1 MKSLFAFVVV
11 CAVCFAGDVSGFASD
26 NSEVEKAKAE
36 GVKVEGAKVE
46 VAKASSRELANA
58 TPVESATPIATAVVE
73 SSSVRTLSHAKILEI
88 SNRIDQLVQNQ
99 LENKSSKLN
108 ELSSD
113 DVFLRRSYLDIVGR
127 IPTIAETKDFL
138 KSKSK
143 TKRADLIDELLD
155 SYGYVSRQFNFW
167 ADLLRIKSRLPGQ
180 LTGISY
186 VDYVKDSLEANVAYD
201 QFVRE
206 LIAAQGPNLK
216 AGNGAVGYY
225 LRDRNMPE
233 DNMSNTVRIFLG
245 TRLECAQCHDHPFD
259 KWTQRQYFEMV
270 AFTGGINYRAREN
283 ESTFKAMRALTKDKS
298 IPEKQRPLINR
309 LSQTI
314 SHGITGTGTGLARL
328 PEGFLGEDGYEG
340 EIVIGKTMFE
350 QKPLVDA
357 KIPKAP
363 KKKKKKRK
371 NVQQAAIPGA
381 RQLGSREAYAD
392 WLTSPDNPR
401 FATVIANR
409 LWKQAMG
416 LGLIEP
422 VDIIEDGTVAS
433 NPELMNFLTETMIEL
448 GFDTKQF
455 LRAIYNS
462 QTYQASA
469 YRSDITDPQEF
480 DFNGPLVRRMSAE
493 QLWDS
498 LLVLTVPTTDERRDQ
513 VDGYRYGSLSNNPYE
528 AYEKLRQMD
537 TAEIKK
543 TLAMLAD
550 RSKNR
555 KKNSYKDDP
564 EYKKMISQRKK
575 LAKQLQAARRKKNV
589 KSERELMIKMAALT
603 TEFRKKGR
611 GSGNYIRASELTSP
625 ANPGHFLRE
634 FGQSDREQIDNSNT
648 DPAVT
653 QVLSMMNGYVETNI
667 AKDAS
672 SVLMQTALKSTSGEE
687 CTEAMFLSMLNR
699 KPTPNESRTWK
710 RDFKSARGDK
720 AKIKEVYTDL
730 IWTLANSNEFIFVK

>member
-1 MKSLFAFVVV
+1 MFFLDDPIWILLAGFQLLVKRKSF
-11 CAVCFAGDVSGFASD
+11 S
-26 NSEVEKAKAE
+26 
-36 GVKVEGAKVE
+36 
-46 VAKASSRELANA
+46 
-58 TPVESATPIATAVVE
+58 
-73 SSSVRTLSHAKILEI
+73 I
-88 SNRIDQLVQNQ
+88 S
-99 LENKSSKLN
+99 
-108 ELSSD
+108 
-113 DVFLRRSYLDIVGR
+113 
-127 IPTIAETKDFL
+127 

-143 TKRADLIDELLD
+143 RVDLIDELLD

-167 ADLLRIKSRLPGQ
+167 ADLLRVQSRLPGQ

-186 VDYVKDSLEANVAYD
+186 VDFLKDSLESNVAYD
-201 QFVRE
+201 EIVRQ
-206 LIAAQGPNLK
+206 LIGAQGPNLK

-270 AFTGGINYRAREN
+270 AFTGGINYRAQEN
-283 ESTFKAMRALTKDKS
+283 ASTFKAMRALTKDKS

-314 SHGITGTGTGLARL
+314 SHGITGSGTGLARL

-340 EIVIGKTMFE
+340 EIVTGKTMFE

-357 KIPKAP
+357 KIPPTP
-363 KKKKKKRK
+363 KKVKKKRK

-381 RQLGSREAYAD
+381 KQLDSRKAYAQ
-392 WLTSPDNPR
+392 WLTDPDNPR

-433 NPELMNFLTETMIEL
+433 NPELMNYLSETMVDL
-448 GFDTKQF
+448 NFDTRQF

-462 QTYQASA
+462 KTYQATA
-469 YRSDITDPQEF
+469 HPSDITDPQKF

-498 LLVLTVPTTDERRDQ
+498 LLVLTVPETDERRDQ
-513 VDGYRYGSLSNNPYE
+513 VDGYRYGALSNNPYE
-528 AYEKLRQMD
+528 AYEKLRQMG
-537 TAEIKK
+537 TEEIKK

-555 KKNSYKDDP
+555 KKKNYKDDP
-564 EYKKMISQRKK
+564 EFKKMAAQRQN

-611 GSGNYIRASELTSP
+611 GSGNYVRASELPSP
-625 ANPGHFLRE
+625 ANAGHFLRE

-672 SVLMQTALKSTSGEE
+672 SVLMQTALKSTSGKE
-687 CTEAMFLSMLNR
+687 CTESIFLSMLNR
-699 KPTPNESRTWK
+699 EPTSAESRIWT
-710 RDFKSARGDK
+710 RDFKAAGNDK
-720 AKIKEVYTDL
+720 AQIKEVYTDL
-730 IWTLANSNEFIFVK
+730 IWMLANSNEFIFVK